1 MAFQYGVTLRNNQV
15 SQIQTTIGA
24 SGTLKIFS
32 GAEPANCAAAD
43 PAGLLATIVLP
54 ASFLTSSGGV
64 TTIAGAWSVAATGTG
79 TPQPSCTHDGRAVC
93 PIEGTASATLIP
105 HNTSITT
112 GQTVPDILVTAG
124 VPDGRPD
131 HIRPRY

>member
-1 MAFQYGVTLRNNQV
+1 MTYQYGVTLRNNQV

-43 PAGLLATIVLP
+43 PTGLLATITLP

-64 TTIAGAWSVAATGTG
+64 TTIAGTWSVAATGTG
-79 TPQPSCTHDGRAVC
+79 TAASFRMYDGSSVC
-93 PIEGTASATLIP
+93 HVQGNTTTDLVLN
-105 HNTSITT
+105 NTSITT
-112 GQTVPDILVTAG
+112 GQTVTVTAFTVTAG
-124 VPDGRPD
+124 NA
-131 HIRPRY
+131 